1 VGSLRRRLR
10 TLEAR
15 RKGSPGPA
23 ITEEELRSLS
33 EERLDALEDSLEQGL
48 EQSAGN
54 FWDLYRAVVER
65 SRRALVALI
74 ETHEAVRR
82 GEDPPT
88 RDPPA
93 DSSYAL
99 IERMA
104 AGDAEARQEWE
115 KRNGYR
121 IWKYYRK

>member
-1 VGSLRRRLR
+1 MGSLESRLR
-10 TLEAR
+10 ALEA
-15 RKGSPGPA
+15 KTKVPA
-23 ITEEELRSLS
+23 VALTKEALRSLS
-33 EERLDALEDSLEQGL
+33 EEDLDTLEDSLEHGL
-48 EQSAGN
+48 EKGHGN
-54 FWDLYRAVVER
+54 FWDLYRAVAER

-74 ETHEAVRR
+74 ETHEAVRK

-93 DSSYAL
+93 DSAYAL

-104 AGDAEARQEWE
+104 AGDEVARQEWE